1 MKKIFRGD
9 YFYFSKSDRVA
20 AFILLLIIVFVNILR
35 VMIDRPY
42 PVELVSGTDSL
53 FITTDT
59 VKEKRHYTEK
69 QRNTYSV
76 RKKEPSYSK
85 STRTNTIK
93 KDTSFVKSVES
104 EKDTATIGFHVY
116 RKKQI
121 PVSAVDL
128 NSLDSAALTLLPGIG
143 PYYAKR
149 IVEFRNLLGGY
160 ADVQQLKEIDG
171 IPDSVLQWFV
181 VTDTIPIRKIDIN
194 RSSLIKLRNHP
205 YISFYQAKAIVDY
218 RRSEGNIKSPAQ
230 LTLIDE
236 FTEQDLIRLEPYIL
250 FE

>member
-104 EKDTATIGFHVY
+104 KKDTATIGFHVY

-128 NSLDSAALTLLPGIG
+128 NSLDSAALTLLP
-143 PYYAKR
+143 AQ
-149 IVEFRNLLGGY
+149 VLGTML
-160 ADVQQLKEIDG
+160 A
-171 IPDSVLQWFV
+171 
-181 VTDTIPIRKIDIN
+181 PI
-194 RSSLIKLRNHP
+194 SAL
-205 YISFYQAKAIVDY
+205 A
-218 RRSEGNIKSPAQ
+218 
-230 LTLIDE
+230 
-236 FTEQDLIRLEPYIL
+236 YIL
-250 FE
+250 QQVVENNGAPVAAAEPAAE

>member
-93 KDTSFVKSVES
+93 KDT
-104 EKDTATIGFHVY
+104 ATIGFYVY

-194 RSSLIKLRNHP
+194 RSSLTKLRNHP